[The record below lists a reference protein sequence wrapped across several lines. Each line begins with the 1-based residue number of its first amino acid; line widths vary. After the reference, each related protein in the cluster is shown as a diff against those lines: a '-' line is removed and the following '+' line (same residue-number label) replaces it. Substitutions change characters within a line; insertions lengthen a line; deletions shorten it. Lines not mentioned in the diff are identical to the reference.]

1 MKVWVFYFYIYVMK
15 HIKSFEKHNESWRQ
29 AKAYLRIPALIVD
42 TALSKI
48 LNYIPKLNFLYNS
61 MAAKIDT
68 GTSFNSGYGNK
79 IDSDIQEI
87 KLTDIKDEKVKKSLM
102 LSGLL
107 KNWKVYRL
115 DRVSHDGKSPI
126 YLSKEDLKKG
136 DVVHGERLSTDD
148 NNVEFYV
155 VAAKHTEEHEEMGRE
170 RSDRYSNRK
179 YKEYKDKVNKAIKT
193 GRFMGRTSMGDF
205 SPLFHNLI
213 KESYLDLVKKCL
225 DNQKDPEKKRQMIVV
240 TYNSDGERN
249 NSSNCKSSL
258 DLATEKVDRFPEGLI
273 IKDLLEKTLYNLWL
287 EEKKNKNNE

>member
-68 GTSFNSGYGNK
+68 GTSFNSGYGTK
-79 IDSDIQEI
+79 IDVDVQEI
-87 KLTDIKDEKVKKSLM
+87 TLSDIKDEKVKKSLM

-126 YLSKEDLKKG
+126 YLSKDVLKKG
-136 DVVHGERLSTDD
+136 DAVHGERLSTDD
-148 NNVEFYV
+148 KNVEFYV

-193 GRFMGRTSMGDF
+193 GRFMGRSSGGDF

-213 KESYLDLVKKCL
+213 KEGYLDLVKKCL
-225 DNQKDPEKKRQMIVV
+225 DNQKDLEKKRQMIVV
-240 TYNSDGERN
+240 TYNSDGEKN
-249 NSSNCKSSL
+249 NSSNGKSSL

-273 IKDLLEKTLYNLWL
+273 IKDLLEKTLYNLWI
-287 EEKKNKNNE
+287 EEKKNKK